1 MSNKRRIYE
10 IVKDLMP
17 SNIKEKDI
25 KEFKSST
32 NNKILKACKEL
43 GIDAK
48 TTSSSIPQEMV
59 SKVLEKI
66 GQSTKSNNSNQ
77 NSAEKENKTE
87 TNTDTTQNRIVRR
100 VIRKVEPQPEETE
113 KEESYIQDTP
123 LVEEVSPI
131 SSILEKEEPETTE
144 PVTEIQSE
152 IIEKKVEE
160 PKRQVQSSFP
170 KPKPAPNNNTEKKSN
185 NNLSFYER
193 NKNYSTKPQSNF
205 SFSTRNNNS
214 PGSNNNRG
222 NNNGSGAANRNNNRP
237 GGGFAPRR
245 PGTLPGQQPPINNP
259 NRPAGAP
266 AYRPNNTGG
275 SGNNAPGSSPDNRR
289 GPGGQPF
296 RVARPPMNNQ
306 FARKKTKGPRK
317 PNKQKVLHRKKL
329 RDQATLEKPSILE
342 LKSTLT
348 VQELAEKLLVSET
361 DVIRTLFLQGV
372 MKTITQTLD
381 RELIEQVAEEFE
393 CEVIWEDDEIN
404 TELTS
409 KLKTL
414 VDTHSDEDKGNLQP
428 RPPVVTIMGHVDHGK
443 TTLLD
448 SIRAAKKDITDGE
461 SGGITQ
467 HIGAYQVEVTDH
479 EENIRKIT
487 FLDTPG
493 HEAFTA
499 LRARGAQV
507 TDIAILIVSA
517 DDGVMPQTIE
527 AISHA
532 KAAGVPI
539 IVAVNKIDKPDA
551 NPDMVLG
558 QLAEHDVIV
567 EDFGGKVVCTRI
579 SAKEKLNLDDLLAKI
594 TLVADIELEDK
605 LKADPSKNAVGA
617 VIEASLSSSKGTV
630 ATVLV
635 QSGTLR
641 KGEAIVAGTASGRI
655 RAIFDDNG
663 NEIDEAPPSS
673 PVQVLGLDSQP
684 QAGDVFE
691 ILDTVQETK
700 AQANKQRI
708 NQKTTLASSLE
719 SLSSKIREG
728 SVKELP
734 IVIKADVQG
743 SAEALVQEL
752 GKLSNNEVSVRIIHC
767 AAGAV
772 NESDINLASTAGA
785 ILVNFNS
792 VVDAASSKL
801 AKDNNVSIYT
811 YNIIYQVTDAVKKAL
826 SGLLEDERID
836 IKYGEAEVREIF
848 SIGKTKIAGC
858 AVISGKMVSG
868 ETAKIVRN
876 GKLLMTVSLTT
887 LKRFKDNVKEV
898 QSGFECGVFLD
909 GFHDYQEGDVIES
922 WGIETKERTFE

>member
-1 MSNKRRIYE
+1 MSNKKRIYE
-10 IVKDLMP
+10 VVKDLMP
-17 SNIKEKDI
+17 HNIKEKET
-25 KEFKSST
+25 KELKSKY
-32 NNKILKACKEL
+32 NKQILQACKEL
-43 GIDAK
+43 GLDVK
-48 TTSSSIPQEMV
+48 TTSSSIPAEMV
-59 SKVLEKI
+59 SQILNKANIQNNNTAVTATNQSEKKKP
-66 GQSTKSNNSNQ
+66 ST
-77 NSAEKENKTE
+77 EENKAQPST
-87 TNTDTTQNRIVRR
+87 RIVRR
-100 VIRKVEPQPEETE
+100 VIRKVESQPEEEITE
-113 KEESYIQDTP
+113 QQEETAESPQEEQATEEESFIQDTP
-123 LVEEVSPI
+123 LVEETDYLPSSDNVDNLEEQEENIDQTNESVQNIVTEEKSQPI
-131 SSILEKEEPETTE
+131 IETKKEEKKQESKPTE
-144 PVTEIQSE
+144 
-152 IIEKKVEE
+152 
-160 PKRQVQSSFP
+160 
-170 KPKPAPNNNTEKKSN
+170 KPKERK
-185 NNLSFYER
+185 NLSFYER

-205 SFSTRNNNS
+205 SLNSQPKANFSFADRKNKNNNFTVKKVGQQ
-214 PGSNNNRG
+214 PLNNKNKPSG
-222 NNNGSGAANRNNNRP
+222 QPVYKQNNNNNRP
-237 GGGFAPRR
+237 
-245 PGTLPGQQPPINNP
+245 QQP
-259 NRPAGAP
+259 G
-266 AYRPNNTGG
+266 NNTNNNQNNKT
-275 SGNNAPGSSPDNRR
+275 GN
-289 GPGGQPF
+289 QPF
-296 RVARPPMNNQ
+296 RVAKPPLNNQ
-306 FARKKTKGPRK
+306 FTRKKSKGPKK
-317 PNKQKVLHRKKL
+317 PNKQKVLHRKRL
-329 RDQATLEKPSILE
+329 REQERQEKPEILE

-348 VQELAEKLLVSET
+348 VQELAEKLLINET
-361 DVIRTLFLQGV
+361 EIIRVLFLKGI

-381 RELIEQVAEEFE
+381 RELIEQVAQEFN
-393 CEVIWEDDEIN
+393 CEVIWEDEEID

-414 VDTHSDEDKGNLQP
+414 VDTHASDSLQP

-448 SIRAAKKDITDGE
+448 SIRAAKKDITAGE

-479 EENIRKIT
+479 EDRRRKIT

-539 IVAVNKIDKPDA
+539 IIAVNKIDKPDA

-558 QLAEHDVIV
+558 QLAEHDLIV
-567 EDFGGKVVCTRI
+567 EDYGGTTVCTKI

-594 TLVADIELEDK
+594 TLVADIELEEK
-605 LKADPSKNAVGA
+605 LKADPAKKAVGA
-617 VIEASLSSSKGTV
+617 VIEASLSSNKGTV

-641 KGEAIVAGTASGRI
+641 KGDSVVAGTASGRI

-663 NEIDEAPPSS
+663 NEIDEAPPAS
-673 PVQVLGLDSQP
+673 PVQILGLDSQP

-691 ILDTVQETK
+691 ITNTVQEAK
-700 AQANKQRI
+700 AQANKEKI
-708 NQKTTLASSLE
+708 NQKTKLASSLE

-752 GKLSNNEVSVRIIHC
+752 GKLSNDEVSVRIIHC

-772 NESDINLASTAGA
+772 NESDINLAATAGA

-792 VVDAASSKL
+792 VVDATSSKL

-826 SGLLEDERID
+826 GGLLEDERID
-836 IKYGEAEVREIF
+836 IKHGEAEVREIF
-848 SIGKTKIAGC
+848 TIGKTKIAGC
-858 AVISGKMVSG
+858 SVLSGKMVSG
-868 ETAKIVRN
+868 ETAKIIRD
-876 GKLLMTVSLTT
+876 GKELMILSLTT

-898 QSGFECGVFLD
+898 QSGFECGIFLD
-909 GFHDYQEGDVIES
+909 GFHDYKEGDIIES
-922 WGIETKERTFE
+922 WGIETKERVFE